1 LFKERGLRREVTKMG
16 VEAFRRRWVYY
27 FSYCDARL
35 RAGVL
40 GDHVIVAR
48 KRPSG
53 EEGEGMPV

>member
-1 LFKERGLRREVTKMG
+1 MG